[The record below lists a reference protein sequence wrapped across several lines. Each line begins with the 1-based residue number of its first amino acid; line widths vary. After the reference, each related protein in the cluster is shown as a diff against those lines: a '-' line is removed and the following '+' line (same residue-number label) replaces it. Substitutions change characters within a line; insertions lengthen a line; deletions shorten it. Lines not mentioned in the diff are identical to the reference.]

1 MSDLERVAKR
11 DESVDSLPAAPET
24 SQPNDV
30 PSPPIPGR
38 PFGRASSR
46 VTVGYFDRAGVDQ
59 LRQTLTRVSESR
71 DPENLNALSSETL
84 SVPATGPFDFERTL
98 RNIMKKY
105 VIVPTTSVIHH

>member
-1 MSDLERVAKR
+1 MSDLERVTKR

-24 SQPNDV
+24 AQPNDV
-30 PSPPIPGR
+30 QASPNPGR
-38 PFGRASSR
+38 GRASSR

-59 LRQTLTRVSESR
+59 LRQTLTRLSENR
-71 DPENLNALSSETL
+71 DPENPHALSSETL

-105 VIVPTTSVIHH
+105 VIVPTPSIIPH